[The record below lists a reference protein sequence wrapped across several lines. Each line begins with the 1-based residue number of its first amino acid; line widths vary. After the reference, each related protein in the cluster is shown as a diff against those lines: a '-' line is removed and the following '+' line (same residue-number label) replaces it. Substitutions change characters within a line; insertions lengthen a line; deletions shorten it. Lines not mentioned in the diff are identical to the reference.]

1 MEDSCTR
8 PPAESLCWEAV
19 VGTAGATWFDW
30 TLRAAF
36 GASTATVDAGEVLE
50 LVSADV
56 VLVSETGNAASG
68 AVPRGFSVVV
78 VSGVD
83 SVASVDADEVV
94 SAAGIGARGVSPL
107 GLAGT
112 TGIGAK
118 GASPLGFAG
127 SGASGASPLG
137 LIGAKVVVVVVVVV
151 AAASG

>member
-36 GASTATVDAGEVLE
+36 GASTATVEAGEVL

-68 AVPRGFSVVV
+68 ADPRGFSVVV

-83 SVASVDADEVV
+83 SVASGDADVV
-94 SAAGIGARGVSPL
+94 SAAGIGASGVSPL

-151 AAASG
+151 AASG

>member
-1 MEDSCTR
+1 M
-8 PPAESLCWEAV
+8 
-19 VGTAGATWFDW
+19 
-30 TLRAAF
+30 RAAF

-50 LVSADV
+50 LASADV
-56 VLVSETGNAASG
+56 VLVGSETGNAASG
-68 AVPRGFSVVV
+68 ADPRGFSVVV

-83 SVASVDADEVV
+83 SVASDDADVV